1 MKFLPWLFPCRTC
14 TTLVTLMSSK
24 VSQMCFW
31 RIWSPYPHSDHCEQT
46 WYCLM
51 WPLETI
57 SKITALWKPALLR
70 ASTCWGVIMNNTAF
84 QNSIP
89 PFALIHSLKL
99 LLGSPFRSWQQP
111 HSSSAILFWSFSL
124 SFAHRKFYSLSA
136 TAIWYPHL
144 FLLRSFI
151 YSAYQEGWEGSW
163 SLCTDTCTVCQCE
176 AFWPCKQ
183 SHRRPWHLEINHTEH
198 NGCFLTILQT
208 LLVFASSSLNTQQN
222 LLQCECYH
230 NYKTFKK

>member
-99 LLGSPFRSWQQP
+99 LLGSQPFQIMATTTFLFCHTVLVFFSLLCSQKILQLVCNGYLI
-111 HSSSAILFWSFSL
+111 SSSFPIKEFHLFSL
-124 SFAHRKFYSLSA
+124 SGRLRRELITVYRHLHSLSVWSIL
-136 TAIWYPHL
+136 TL
-144 FLLRSFI
+144 QTES
-151 YSAYQEGWEGSW
+151 QEALAPGN
-163 SLCTDTCTVCQCE
+163 
-176 AFWPCKQ
+176 K
-183 SHRRPWHLEINHTEH
+183 SHRAQWVLPYNIANAIGICIIQPQHTTEP
-198 NGCFLTILQT
+198 LTMWVLSQ
-208 LLVFASSSLNTQQN
+208 L
-222 LLQCECYH
+222 
-230 NYKTFKK
+230 